1 MAILANTYLTFSA
14 VGNREDLMNKIVNIS
29 PIDTPFQSMAE
40 ESTAKATLH
49 EWQIDALATAAANAQ
64 LQGDD
69 ISFAAAVPTSRI
81 SNRTQILR
89 KEVIVSGTQEA
100 VDKAGRDGELV
111 YQMSKK
117 RKELKRDKEF
127 VLCSNQAPVTGN
139 STTAPQLRP
148 LCGWFATNVDRGA
161 TGASGSTV
169 AAATDGAQRALTLAM
184 INTGQQ
190 NAFIQG
196 GEPSY
201 LMCGP
206 KQRVAVTAIMGAAA
220 TKFYAIEDKKLVNTI
235 QAYEG
240 DFGLLK
246 VITNRF
252 MRGGQTG
259 ADREIFGLDPS
270 LWAVSYL
277 QGRKSVTID
286 VAKTGDSEKGVQLC
300 ELTLEARQEAGNFV
314 IADIV

>member
-1 MAILANTYLTFSA
+1 MTILTNTYLTFSA

-29 PIDTPFQSMAE
+29 PVDTPFTSMIE
-40 ESTAKATLH
+40 ETTANATLH
-49 EWQIDALATAAANAQ
+49 EWQTDALATAAANAQ

-69 ISFAAAVPTSRI
+69 VTFGAAVPTSRVG
-81 SNRTQILR
+81 NRTQIAR

-148 LCGWFATNVDRGA
+148 LCGWFTTNVDRGA
-161 TGASGSTV
+161 TGASGTSS
-169 AAATDGAQRALTLAM
+169 AAATDGTQRALTLAM

-190 NAFIQG
+190 NAYIQG

-206 KQRVAVTAIMGAAA
+206 KQRVNITSVLGSAA

-246 VITNRF
+246 VVTNRF
-252 MRGGQTG
+252 VRGGQTG

-270 LWAVSYL
+270 LWAIAHL
-277 QGRKSVTID
+277 KGRKSVTLDI
-286 VAKTGDSEKGVQLC
+286 AKTGDAEKGVQLS
-300 ELTLEARQEAGNFV
+300 EFTLESRQEAGNFV
-314 IADIV
+314 VADLS